1 MQGHF
6 HAVVWIDSHEARV
19 FHFNADEAEKHV
31 IRPQGSE
38 MERRREKHTGHP
50 SAHNEHFLEAVTL
63 AIADAGAILVTGPGA
78 EKTEL
83 MKHIDRKHPRL
94 KGAIEAVE
102 SADHPSD
109 SELVAHARKALA
121 AADRMRPQI

>member
-6 HAVVWIDSHEARV
+6 HAVVWIDHREARV
-19 FHFNADEAEKHV
+19 FQFNADDAEKQV
-31 IRPQGSE
+31 IHPQHSDK
-38 MERRREKHTGHP
+38 ERRREKHAGHA
-50 SAHNEHFLEAVTL
+50 SADNEHFLEAVTL
-63 AIADAGAILVTGPGA
+63 AIADAGAILVTGPGL

-83 MKHIDRKHPRL
+83 MKHIERKHPRL

-102 SADHPSD
+102 TADHPTD
-109 SELVAHARKALA
+109 KELVAHARKALA